1 MHQGNLNLHHPIYDC
16 SGFMDSFFMVGVA
29 SKGPEEVDYLSCL
42 TSFIYPF
49 KYMGWGLSVSD
60 SVMEA
65 RC

>member
-1 MHQGNLNLHHPIYDC
+1 MTVLGLWIL
-16 SGFMDSFFMVGVA
+16 FFMVGVA
-29 SKGPEEVDYLSCL
+29 SKGPEEVDYLSRL